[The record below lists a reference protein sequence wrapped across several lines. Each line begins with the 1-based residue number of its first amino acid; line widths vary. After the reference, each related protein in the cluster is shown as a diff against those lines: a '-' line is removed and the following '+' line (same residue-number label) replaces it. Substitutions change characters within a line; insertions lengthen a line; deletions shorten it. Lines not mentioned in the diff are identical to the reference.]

1 MPTDQEEPKGIPV
14 LEALASGLPVVQPDK
29 GVFTNVINTTKGGIL
44 YNDREPS
51 ALSQELLKL
60 LDNPEKAEVLGQ
72 TGRDNVV
79 IHYSDDKMAVDT
91 KSVYEKLLNKSAHN

>member
-14 LEALASGLPVVQPDK
+14 LEALASGLPIVQPDK

-44 YNDREPS
+44 YNDHDPS